1 MQRQSL
7 VTVEATP
14 STSTVKTYKD
24 LYKPKTYK
32 DLYKPNASKVKAL
45 AALFNDDAGNKAV
58 FR

>member
-1 MQRQSL
+1 L

-14 STSTVKTYKD
+14 STSTV
-24 LYKPKTYK
+24 KTYK